1 MKAAQLGSSRP
12 PGAHSLSPSVR
23 LAGTDQAQQRALNLD
38 LLLPLLLL
46 VLFQVL
52 LKQRSQRRRRDLER
66 QSKRPAVI
74 QVTYIWGTLLLLYFS
89 HFSSAQC
96 FTIFTIFT
104 IAGSS
109 SPANHFESRDRL
121 FSEPP
126 SLARSQL
133 FILLPA
139 SYRSY
144 DFPFQS
150 VHDIT
155 LLRRVWF

>member
-38 LLLPLLLL
+38 LLLLPLLLL

-52 LKQRSQRRRRDLER
+52 LKQRSQLRRRDLGR

-89 HFSSAQC
+89 YFSPPQC
-96 FTIFTIFT
+96 FTMFHNV
-104 IAGSS
+104 
-109 SPANHFESRDRL
+109 SPLQAPRPLQTTLNRGIGYFPSR
-121 FSEPP
+121 PP
-126 SLARSQL
+126 SPGLDCL
-133 FILLPA
+133 FYSEA
-139 SYRSY
+139 SYRS
-144 DFPFQS
+144 Q
-150 VHDIT
+150 I
-155 LLRRVWF
+155 L

>member
-38 LLLPLLLL
+38 LLLLSLLLL

-89 HFSSAQC
+89 NFSPPQC
-96 FTIFTIFT
+96 FPMFL
-104 IAGSS
+104 
-109 SPANHFESRDRL
+109 NCRL
-121 FSEPP
+121 LVLCKP
-126 SLARSQL
+126 L
-133 FILLPA
+133 
-139 SYRSY
+139 
-144 DFPFQS
+144 
-150 VHDIT
+150 
-155 LLRRVWF
+155 

>member
-23 LAGTDQAQQRALNLD
+23 LAGTDQAQQQALNLD
-38 LLLPLLLL
+38 LLLLPLLLL

-52 LKQRSQRRRRDLER
+52 LKQRSQRRRRDLGR

-74 QVTYIWGTLLLLYFS
+74 QVTYIWVTLLLLYFS
-89 HFSSAQC
+89 HFPHQHNFSQC
-96 FTIFTIFT
+96 FT

-139 SYRSY
+139 SYRSC

-150 VHDIT
+150 VHDV
-155 LLRRVWF
+155 RRVWF